1 MKETTLNDIMH
12 FTLGKNPTRLK
23 ESDVNLYTPKDF
35 DQDLLDRDSKDSRE
49 VCIINLIR
57 SKAAPMSDANREKIL
72 TSNFL
77 RCELDA
83 SLIDGWYFCY
93 QFNDGNALSQQIA
106 MVNQGTTLSVKK
118 LNLKTIGD
126 LKIKLP
132 AMEKQRW
139 IGNIYRQFLLQA
151 DLLQKQVES
160 MKQLT
165 ITVLRKIDED
175 N

>member
-118 LNLKTIGD
+118 LNLKNYSC
-126 LKIKLP
+126 K
-132 AMEKQRW
+132 
-139 IGNIYRQFLLQA
+139 
-151 DLLQKQVES
+151 
-160 MKQLT
+160 
-165 ITVLRKIDED
+165 D
-175 N
+175 NSWSDFSTSLICKNSSRFTYWFIFSSF